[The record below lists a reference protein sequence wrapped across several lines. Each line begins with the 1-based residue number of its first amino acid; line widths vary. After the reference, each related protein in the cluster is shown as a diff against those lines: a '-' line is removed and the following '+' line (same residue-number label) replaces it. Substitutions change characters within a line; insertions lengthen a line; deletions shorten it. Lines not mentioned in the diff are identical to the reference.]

1 MYVKFL
7 CFTFLYF
14 FFSSRRRHTRCALVT
29 GVQTCALPIYAEE
42 DANDR
47 LLMLRDE
54 EEAVA
59 VVHGEFEQGGGLGF
73 APWQDSQP
81 AILVPRLGE
90 RQGRR
95 DVRCPADPHMRL
107 ILPRAVGRELDDLRV
122 DARSCPAAL
131 VSCIHATALRVVISP
146 SRPHANGLD
155 QVCNP
160 VTNVTLYA

>member
-1 MYVKFL
+1 MRISDW
-7 CFTFLYF
+7 
-14 FFSSRRRHTRCALVT
+14 SSEVWSS
-29 GVQTCALPIYAEE
+29 
-42 DANDR
+42 DR
-47 LLMLRDE
+47 LMLRDE

-81 AILVPRLGE
+81 AILVPRLGA

-95 DVRCPADPHMRL
+95 DVRCPADSHMRL

-131 VSCIHATALRVVISP
+131 VRFIHVTRLRFVTSP
-146 SRPHANGLD
+146 SRDRKDSRL
-155 QVCNP
+155 NP
-160 VTNVTLYA
+160 SNKR

>member
-1 MYVKFL
+1 
-7 CFTFLYF
+7 
-14 FFSSRRRHTRCALVT
+14 
-29 GVQTCALPIYAEE
+29 
-42 DANDR
+42 
-47 LLMLRDE
+47 MLRDE

-107 ILPRAVGRELDDLRV
+107 ILPRAVGREFDDLRV
-122 DARSCPAAL
+122 DARSCKAAL
-131 VSCIHATALRVVISP
+131 VRCLQATAIRIVYSP
-146 SRPHANGLD
+146 SRPIVKDSPPAMSVIPGGHKTRRPLSPRADRKSGGEG
-155 QVCNP
+155 
-160 VTNVTLYA
+160 